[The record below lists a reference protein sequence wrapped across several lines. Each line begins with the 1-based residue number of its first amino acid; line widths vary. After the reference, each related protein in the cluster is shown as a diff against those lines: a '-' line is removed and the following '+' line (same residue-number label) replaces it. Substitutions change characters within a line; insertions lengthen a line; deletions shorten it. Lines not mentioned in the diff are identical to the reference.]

1 MYLGFTLALLA
12 WAVWLESLVAL
23 IVLIAFVF
31 YMNRFQI
38 TPEEQAL
45 ERLFGAR
52 FTEYRRRVRRWL

>member
-1 MYLGFTLALLA
+1 MIVLLA
-12 WAVWLESLVAL
+12 F
-23 IVLIAFVF
+23 VL

-45 ERLFGAR
+45 ERLFGAQ